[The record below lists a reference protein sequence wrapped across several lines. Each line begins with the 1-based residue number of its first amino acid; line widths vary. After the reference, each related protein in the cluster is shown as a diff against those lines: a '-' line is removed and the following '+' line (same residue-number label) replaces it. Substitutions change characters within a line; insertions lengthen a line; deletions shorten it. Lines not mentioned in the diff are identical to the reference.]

1 MFDLDGVNSLFES
14 QGAEFSTIPLDM
26 IEVKNQ
32 VREVFEDEDSALADL
47 AENIKKNGILQ
58 PILLRPTQDGY
69 ELIAG
74 ERRLRASKMAGLDTI
89 PAYIREMSDEE
100 AEDAQFHENIH
111 RKNLTQIEEAK
122 KIQKDLDRLG
132 SVEAVCEL
140 HQKSQSWLSKRLSLL
155 SLPAQAKRLI
165 TEDISADIEAIQ
177 TVKIIEKHNP
187 EAAQILV
194 NKLKKTGGKNARE
207 EAAAVKADVKPKKT
221 KSKGDNVDEDVDTK
235 TVDIFVVE
243 EAEDLIIDY
252 EEFGYR
258 TEPNLDDYTPEQIEG
273 DEALK
278 NYANLVKTKTTNF
291 NIEDIASIMKNERIK
306 TLIKEKEE
314 LKREMARIET
324 RLVNIEDEIE
334 KINT

>member
-1 MFDLDGVNSLFES
+1 MYGLDGVNSLFES

-26 IEVKNQ
+26 IEVKSQ

-74 ERRLRASKMAGLDTI
+74 ERRLRASKIAGLDTI

-122 KIQKDLDRLG
+122 KLQRDLDKLG

-140 HQKSQSWLSKRLSLL
+140 HQKSRGWLSKRLSLL
-155 SLPAQAKRLI
+155 SLPEQAKRLI

-177 TVKIIEKHNP
+177 TVKIIEKHDP
-187 EAAQILV
+187 EAAQTLV
-194 NKLKKTGGKNARE
+194 NKLKETGGKNARE
-207 EAAAVKADVKPKKT
+207 EAATVKSTVKPPKAKKT
-221 KSKGDNVDEDVDTK
+221 EDEQQELEIVENQVDYFDLDTLKQKDNANVDNGK
-235 TVDIFVVE
+235 QE
-243 EAEDLIIDY
+243 EAKVTDFLEDISKKMANDRLKTLAN
-252 EEFGYR
+252 EKA
-258 TEPNLDDYTPEQIEG
+258 QIESR
-273 DEALK
+273 L
-278 NYANLVKTKTTNF
+278 
-291 NIEDIASIMKNERIK
+291 
-306 TLIKEKEE
+306 
-314 LKREMARIET
+314 RE
-324 RLVNIEDEIE
+324 IEDEIE
-334 KINT
+334 SIKSRI

>member
-1 MFDLDGVNSLFES
+1 MFELNGVNSLFES

-26 IEVKNQ
+26 IEVKSQ
-32 VREVFEDEDSALADL
+32 VREVFEDEDSALTDL

-122 KIQKDLDRLG
+122 KIQRDFDRLG

-155 SLPAQAKRLI
+155 SLPEQAKRLI

-177 TVKIIEKHNP
+177 TVKIIERHNP
-187 EAAQILV
+187 EAAQTLV
-194 NKLKKTGGKNARE
+194 DELKETGGKNARE
-207 EAAAVKADVKPKKT
+207 KAAEVKAIVKPKNPNLK
-221 KSKGDNVDEDVDTK
+221 KPEDDVDTK
-235 TVDIFVVE
+235 TVDIFVGKQE
-243 EAEDLIIDY
+243 DDLIHIHHDDIVR
-252 EEFGYR
+252 GYVAR
-258 TEPNLDDYTPEQIEG
+258 EAIKIMGET
-273 DEALK
+273 DEK
-278 NYANLVKTKTTNF
+278 VLVEAKTADF
-291 NIEDIASIMKNERIK
+291 NIGDISKIMADGRLKI
-306 TLIKEKEE
+306 LIKEKEE
-314 LKREMARIET
+314 LKREQSGIAA
-324 RLVNIEDEIE
+324 RLVAIEDEIE
-334 KINT
+334 SINNRR